1 MIGVSKLSRA
11 LAMLALIAGVM
22 IGALGGAAHARQ
34 ASTSVAPPPIS
45 AAAQSMDY
53 LLGPGDKV
61 RVTVYGEPSLSGE
74 FYVTGSG
81 LMSLPLIG
89 ELKAGGMTVGQF
101 QIAVQKALSDGYLKD
116 PRVNAEVLTFRP
128 FYILGEVEKPGTY
141 PYTSG
146 LTVLNAV
153 ATAGGFT
160 YRADKKNVW
169 IKHNGE
175 TTETKGELTPATTVA
190 PGDTIR
196 IGERFF

>member
-1 MIGVSKLSRA
+1 MIGLKLSRA
-11 LAMLALIAGVM
+11 FFMLALAACLTV
-22 IGALGGAAHARQ
+22 GALSGAAQ
-34 ASTSVAPPPIS
+34 AQQPVIGDAPVS
-45 AAAQSMDY
+45 ASAQSMDY

-61 RVTVYGEPSLSGE
+61 RVTVFGEQSLSGE
-74 FYVTGSG
+74 FFVTGSG

-101 QIAVQKALSDGYLKD
+101 QSAVQEKLKDGYLKD
-116 PRVNAEVLTFRP
+116 PRVSAEVLTFRP

-160 YRADKKNVW
+160 YRADKKSVW

-175 TTETKGELTPATTVA
+175 TEEKKGELTPSTGVA

>member
-1 MIGVSKLSRA
+1 MIGFSKLSRA
-11 LAMLALIAGVM
+11 FALLAAVVFMMVSTSSGV
-22 IGALGGAAHARQ
+22 AHAQSGAEPAATAANAQ
-34 ASTSVAPPPIS
+34 A
-45 AAAQSMDY
+45 MDY

-61 RVTVYGEPSLSGE
+61 RVTVYGEESLSGE
-74 FYVTGSG
+74 FFVSGSG

-89 ELKAGGMTVGQF
+89 EIKVGGMTVGQF
-101 QIAVQKALSDGYLKD
+101 QTAVQDKLKDGYLKD
-116 PRVNAEVLTFRP
+116 PRVSAEVLTFRP

-160 YRADKKNVW
+160 YRADKKSVY
-169 IKHNGE
+169 IKRNGDTSE
-175 TTETKGELTPATTVA
+175 NKGELKPSTLVS

>member
-11 LAMLALIAGVM
+11 LSMLALAVFM
-22 IGALGGAAHARQ
+22 TFGAMTGSAHAQ
-34 ASTSVAPPPIS
+34 AVVPAAPGVTP
-45 AAAQSMDY
+45 AQSMDY
-53 LLGPGDKV
+53 LLGPADKV

-74 FYVTGSG
+74 FFVTGSG

-89 ELKAGGMTVGQF
+89 EIKAGGMTVGQF
-101 QIAVQKALSDGYLKD
+101 QQAVQKALSDGYLKD
-116 PRVNAEVLTFRP
+116 PRVSAEVLTFRP

-175 TTETKGELTPATTVA
+175 TTENKSELTPSIVVA
-190 PGDTIR
+190 PGETIR

>member
-11 LAMLALIAGVM
+11 LAMLALTVCVM
-22 IGALGGAAHARQ
+22 VGATSGTAHAQ
-34 ASTSVAPPPIS
+34 AAIGNTPVS
-45 AAAQSMDY
+45 ASAQPADY
-53 LLGPGDKV
+53 LLGPADKV

-74 FYVTGSG
+74 FFISGSG
-81 LMSLPLIG
+81 VMSLPLIG
-89 ELKAGGMTVGQF
+89 EIKAGGMTLGQF
-101 QIAVQKALSDGYLKD
+101 QTAVQKSLSDGYLKD
-116 PRVNAEVLTFRP
+116 PRVSAEVLTFRP

-141 PYTSG
+141 PYTAG

-175 TTETKGELTPATTVA
+175 TTEQKSELTPSIVVA

-196 IGERFF
+196 LGERFF

>member
-1 MIGVSKLSRA
+1 MIGVSKISRA
-11 LAMLALIAGVM
+11 FAMTLLAACLMLGVAVANPARAQQAA
-22 IGALGGAAHARQ
+22 IGGAPV
-34 ASTSVAPPPIS
+34 TAP
-45 AAAQSMDY
+45 AQSMDY
-53 LLGPGDKV
+53 LLGPADKV
-61 RVTVYGEPSLSGE
+61 RMTVYGEPSLSGE
-74 FYVTGSG
+74 FFVSGSG

-89 ELKAGGMTVGQF
+89 EIKAGGMTVGQF
-101 QIAVQKALSDGYLKD
+101 QLAVQKALSDGYLKD

-160 YRADKKNVW
+160 YRADKRTVW

-175 TTETKGELTPATTVA
+175 TSEVKGELTPSIVVA

>member
-1 MIGVSKLSRA
+1 MIGVPKLSRA
-11 LAMLALIAGVM
+11 LSLLALAVFM
-22 IGALGGAAHARQ
+22 TFGAMTGAAHAQ
-34 ASTSVAPPPIS
+34 AITPGAPAVTP
-45 AAAQSMDY
+45 AQSMDY
-53 LLGPGDKV
+53 LLGPADKV

-74 FYVTGSG
+74 FFVTGSG

-89 ELKAGGMTVGQF
+89 EIKAGGMTVGQF
-101 QIAVQKALSDGYLKD
+101 QQAVQKALSDGYLKD
-116 PRVNAEVLTFRP
+116 PRVSAEVLTFRP

-175 TTETKGELTPATTVA
+175 TTENKSELTPSIVVA

>member
-1 MIGVSKLSRA
+1 MIGFSKLSRA
-11 LAMLALIAGVM
+11 FALLAAVVFMMVSTSSGV
-22 IGALGGAAHARQ
+22 AHAQ
-34 ASTSVAPPPIS
+34 AGSEP
-45 AAAQSMDY
+45 AATAANAQAMDY

-61 RVTVYGEPSLSGE
+61 RVTVYGEESLSGE
-74 FYVTGSG
+74 FFVSGSG

-89 ELKAGGMTVGQF
+89 EIKVGGMTVGQF
-101 QIAVQKALSDGYLKD
+101 QTAVQDKLKDGYLKD
-116 PRVNAEVLTFRP
+116 PRVSAEVLTFRP

-160 YRADKKNVW
+160 YRADKKSVY
-169 IKHNGE
+169 IKRNGDTSE
-175 TTETKGELTPATTVA
+175 NKGELKPSTLVS

>member
-1 MIGVSKLSRA
+1 MIGVPKLSRA
-11 LAMLALIAGVM
+11 LSMLALAACVTFGGLV
-22 IGALGGAAHARQ
+22 GAVHAQ
-34 ASTSVAPPPIS
+34 VAP
-45 AAAQSMDY
+45 AAPAVAPAQSMDY
-53 LLGPGDKV
+53 LLGPADKV

-74 FYVTGSG
+74 FFVTGSG

-89 ELKAGGMTVGQF
+89 EIKAGGMTVGQF
-101 QIAVQKALSDGYLKD
+101 QQAVQKALSDGYLKD
-116 PRVNAEVLTFRP
+116 PRVSAEVLTFRP

-175 TTETKGELTPATTVA
+175 TSEQKSELTPSIVVA

-196 IGERFF
+196 LGERFF

>member
-11 LAMLALIAGVM
+11 FAMMLLAACVMLGAAVSNPALAQQPAI
-22 IGALGGAAHARQ
+22 GGAP
-34 ASTSVAPPPIS
+34 VS
-45 AAAQSMDY
+45 AAAQPADY
-53 LLGPGDKV
+53 LLDPADKV

-74 FYVTGSG
+74 FFISGSG
-81 LMSLPLIG
+81 VMSLPLIG
-89 ELKAGGMTVGQF
+89 EIKAGGMTLGQF
-101 QIAVQKALSDGYLKD
+101 QMAVQAALSDGYLKD

-160 YRADKKNVW
+160 YRADKRTVW

-175 TTETKGELTPATTVA
+175 TSEVKGELTPSIVVA

>member
-11 LAMLALIAGVM
+11 LAMLALAVCVM
-22 IGALGGAAHARQ
+22 VGATSGEARAQQAVTSGAPASAPAQPADYVLG
-34 ASTSVAPPPIS
+34 S
-45 AAAQSMDY
+45 A
-53 LLGPGDKV
+53 DKV

-74 FYVTGSG
+74 FFISGSG
-81 LMSLPLIG
+81 VMSLPLIG
-89 ELKAGGMTVGQF
+89 EIKAGGMTLGQF
-101 QIAVQKALSDGYLKD
+101 QGAVQKALSDGYLKD
-116 PRVNAEVLTFRP
+116 PRVSAEVLTFRP

-141 PYTSG
+141 PYTAG

-160 YRADKKNVW
+160 YRADKKSVW

-175 TTETKGELTPATTVA
+175 TTEQKSELTPSIVVA

-196 IGERFF
+196 LGERFF

>member
-11 LAMLALIAGVM
+11 LAMLALTVCVAVG
-22 IGALGGAAHARQ
+22 
-34 ASTSVAPPPIS
+34 ASTGQARAQQAAIGNTPVS
-45 AAAQSMDY
+45 ASAQAADY
-53 LLGPGDKV
+53 LLGPADKV

-74 FYVTGSG
+74 FFISGSG
-81 LMSLPLIG
+81 VMSLPLIG
-89 ELKAGGMTVGQF
+89 EIKAGGMTLGQF
-101 QIAVQKALSDGYLKD
+101 QGAVQKALSDGYLKD
-116 PRVNAEVLTFRP
+116 PRVSAEVLTFRP

-141 PYTSG
+141 PYTAG

-175 TTETKGELTPATTVA
+175 TTEQKSELTPSIVVA

-196 IGERFF
+196 LGERFF